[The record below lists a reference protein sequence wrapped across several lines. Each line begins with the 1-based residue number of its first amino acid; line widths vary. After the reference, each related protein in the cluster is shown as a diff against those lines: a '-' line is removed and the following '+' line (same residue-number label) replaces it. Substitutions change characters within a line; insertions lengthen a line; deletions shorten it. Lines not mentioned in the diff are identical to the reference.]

1 MRTKREILFSKTL
14 MTGLFLAVACLY
26 TPQDLSAQGAI
37 YEPSEL
43 SEQPKIAD
51 AGQARQAII
60 RSYSQSLQ
68 SAGLEGRVQVA
79 FVVNTDGSVDE
90 GSIKVVSSPDD
101 GLSKAAE
108 VAVRKLKFQPGKKDG
123 QAVRCQVVM
132 PIQYKAGN

>member
-1 MRTKREILFSKTL
+1 MRIFKSV
-14 MTGLFLAVACLY
+14 MTGAVLALAMLY
-26 TPQDLSAQGAI
+26 MPQELSAQGAV
-37 YEPSEL
+37 YEASEL

-68 SAGLEGRVQVA
+68 DAGLEGRVQVA
-79 FVVNTDGSVDE
+79 FVVNEDGSVDE
-90 GSIKVVSSPDD
+90 KSIRVVSSPDD

-132 PIQYKAGN
+132 PIQYRSGD